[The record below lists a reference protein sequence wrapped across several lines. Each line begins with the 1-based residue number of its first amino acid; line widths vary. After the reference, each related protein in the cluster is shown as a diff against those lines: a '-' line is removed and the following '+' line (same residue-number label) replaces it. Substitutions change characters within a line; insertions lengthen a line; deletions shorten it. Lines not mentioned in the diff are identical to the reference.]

1 MLLWGQ
7 LPYAPTQEM
16 QIYKEPIPQEKGE
29 FVYLKN
35 RKDVLTYL
43 IAVDTLSEEVYFKDT
58 SGLGYIKTGRAF
70 PDFPEISKVPVRAH
84 SALVRIEKKTGSNYH
99 PPYWTHEEVLDY
111 IYRYKQRTELQL
123 LINTLSIGF
132 LTFLLLFFIFYS
144 FVARQRLYYLYVLYI
159 FMAWLFCL
167 SMPNELPLPA
177 KQFLTA
183 ASIDQDIDETALV
196 WMFIFYIA
204 FSDELLGIS
213 AQSKSLKKIFQ
224 VCYVALG
231 LYGFFQLIIGIWHI
245 NVPFLHEIYLA
256 FRLLF
261 LPLYIFILA
270 LIIFKVD
277 SPLKTYLMVANSFML
292 IGALVSVLVNY
303 SSVYLYWGENR
314 LIHAT
319 FLQLGILGETACFA
333 FALGYH
339 NTLIRKQRD
348 EKEREQFVMERR
360 VNKLTLQALES
371 QMNPHFLFN
380 GINAVRDLMMKNEK
394 EAAKDYLNTL
404 ALLLRSSLMNSRKE
418 EVSLEEELEY
428 VKLYLTIEKLR
439 LGAEFHFEIK
449 CEEGLDPGALLLP
462 SQLLHPIVENAVKH
476 GLRWKDGEKW
486 VKISI
491 FKSGEQCWKISIKDN
506 GIGRARSEEL
516 KKTDPLKSTGL
527 GLPLVQ
533 EKLKLYYNL
542 QRKEVEFEVLDQ
554 EGTEVLFTFWTWKK
568 SNAPL

>member
-1 MLLWGQ
+1 MFLFLMLLWGQ
-7 LPYAPTQEM
+7 LPYAQEM

-35 RKDVLTYL
+35 RRDVLTYL
-43 IAVDTLSEEVYFKDT
+43 IVVDTLSEEVYFKDT
-58 SGLGYIKTGRAF
+58 SGLGYIRTGRTF
-70 PDFPEISKVPVRAH
+70 PDFPEISKVPVRAN
-84 SALVRIEKKTGSNYH
+84 SALVRIEQKTGIKYH
-99 PPYWTHEEVLDY
+99 PPYWTYEEVLDY

-144 FVARQRLYYLYVLYI
+144 FVARQKLYYLYVVYI

-183 ASIDQDIDETALV
+183 AGIDQDIDETALA

-213 AQSKSLKKIFQ
+213 IQSKSLKRIFR
-224 VCYVALG
+224 VCYVGLG
-231 LYGFFQLIIGIWHI
+231 LYGFFQLVIGIWHI
-245 NVPFLHEIYLA
+245 HVPFLHEIYLG

-270 LIIFKVD
+270 LVIFKVN
-277 SPLKTYLMVANSFML
+277 SPLKTYLLVANGFML
-292 IGALVSVLVNY
+292 LGALVSVVINY
-303 SSVYLYWGENR
+303 SDVYLYWGENR

-319 FLQLGILGETACFA
+319 FLQLGILAETACFA

-348 EKEREQFVMERR
+348 EKERQQFAMERR
-360 VNKLTLQALES
+360 VNKLTLQAIET

-439 LGAEFHFEIK
+439 LGSEFHFEIK
-449 CEEGLDPGALLLP
+449 CDEELDPGTLLLP

-476 GLRWKDGEKW
+476 GLRWKEGEKW

-491 FKSGEQCWKISIKDN
+491 FRDGVECWKISIKDN
-506 GIGRARSEEL
+506 GIGRTKSEEL
-516 KKTDPLKSTGL
+516 KKADPLKSTGL

-542 QRKEVEFEVLDQ
+542 QGKEVEFEVLDQ

-568 SNAPL
+568 